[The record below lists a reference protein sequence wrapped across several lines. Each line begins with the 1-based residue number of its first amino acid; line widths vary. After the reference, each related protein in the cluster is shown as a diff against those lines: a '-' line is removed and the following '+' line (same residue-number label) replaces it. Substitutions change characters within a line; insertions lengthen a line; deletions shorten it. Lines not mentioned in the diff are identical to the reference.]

1 MGWNRLDVTNLV
13 YSHIG
18 DKTMNKKLVIWY
30 NEPVFEQL
38 KTVAKKHKIKYAD
51 LISVMIAAYK
61 DNKICPFIRIKATPN
76 NTLEKAKNFSFSY
89 NKDESSDDPFYNKL
103 IEMQASRKLS
113 HFILTIIKK
122 YIVFVETEA
131 QEGFTE
137 EWNKSYEYY
146 MFGIENVS
154 ASTVNPIEPVISS
167 AITEIEVPTIPAKP
181 TVPATPVSNYEKKQ
195 VEENAEA
202 TNKIKRKKMSLR

>member
-1 MGWNRLDVTNLV
+1 
-13 YSHIG
+13 
-18 DKTMNKKLVIWY
+18 MNKKLVIWY

-38 KTVAKKHKIKYAD
+38 KIVAKKHKIKYAD
-51 LISVMIAAYK
+51 LISIIIAAYK
-61 DNKICPFIRIKATPN
+61 DNKICPFIRIKATTN

-122 YIVFVETEA
+122 YIVFVSSEGE
-131 QEGFTE
+131 EGFTE

-154 ASTVNPIEPVISS
+154 ISS
-167 AITEIEVPTIPAKP
+167 AIPEIEVPTTPAKP